1 MAEMTLIRARTGLLD
16 ALEALGTHR
25 DAVVMVGAQA
35 LYSHTSHFK
44 SAIAE
49 FTLDAD
55 LAFQPELLTPSP
67 LLEVALT
74 QAGFTPDIK
83 GQPGRWISP
92 GGTPVDFMVPEKLSI
107 TKKRSVGIS
116 PHAKNTARNTR
127 GIEGCLVDNEIQL
140 IRFLDSSDG
149 RAYEISV
156 AGPASLLIAKTIKIS
171 ERLEERRNLLDKDA
185 HDIYRLLS
193 AVPISTFTLGF
204 SKLTSHSL
212 SKEIT
217 EIGLKQFEKLFARS
231 SEAEGSMRAG
241 QAEFG
246 IGNPDTV
253 SQSVAF
259 LAQDLLEAL

>member
-1 MAEMTLIRARTGLLD
+1 MTIIKARMGLLD
-16 ALEALGTHR
+16 ALETLGSHR
-25 DAVVMVGAQA
+25 DAVVLVGAQA

-44 SAIAE
+44 SSIAE
-49 FTLDAD
+49 FTQDAD
-55 LAFQPELLTPSP
+55 LAFRPELLTPSP
-67 LLEVALT
+67 LLEVALAE
-74 QAGFTPDIK
+74 AGFTPDIK

-92 GGTPVDFMVPEKLSI
+92 GNIPVDFMVPERLVG
-107 TKKRSVGIS
+107 TKKRSAGIN
-116 PHAKNTARNTR
+116 PHARNTARNTR
-127 GIEGCLVDNEIQL
+127 GIEGCLVDNEIQMIQSL
-140 IRFLDSSDG
+140 ESSDR

-171 ERLEERRNLLDKDA
+171 ERLEDRRILVDKDA

-193 AVPISTFTLGF
+193 AVPIATFNLGF

-212 SKEIT
+212 SKDIT
-217 EIGLKQFEKLFARS
+217 EVGLVHFEELFARG

-246 IGNPDTV
+246 FGNPDTV

-259 LAQDLLEAL
+259 LARDLLEAL